1 MMAVPGRMPIM
12 FDANSEDRAACMN
25 VMHRSGERG

>member
-1 MMAVPGRMPIM
+1 MAMQGRMPIM

-25 VMHRSGERG
+25 FMHRSGECG